1 MKASGCKS
9 DGLELFS
16 SPATPALPG
25 PALTSWVTSLDLNI
39 LVWELGTASRLC
51 SPLSCCKAC
60 IGLGQVCEVLWKLQG
75 SISHRVAPGPAAW
88 VSLGTCGKC
97 RLPSRAGPRVSAL
110 LLVLTQAQLE
120 NPLLQASLHMSWCDL
135 GFEERLGLPVGRRIQ
150 AGGETALWDGR
161 PGPPAPPSQ
170 PGLVSN
176 RAAVMV
182 AGTHP
187 CVPCDRLWVT

>member
-1 MKASGCKS
+1 MKASGGKS

-16 SPATPALPG
+16 SPPA
-25 PALTSWVTSLDLNI
+25 PAPARPTLTSWVTSLDLNI
-39 LVWELGTASRLC
+39 LIWEMGTASRLC

-97 RLPSRAGPRVSAL
+97 GLPSRFGPRVPAA

-120 NPLLQASLHMSWCDL
+120 NPLLQASLHTSWRDL
-135 GFEERLGLPVGRRIQ
+135 GFEERLGLSVGRRIQ
-150 AGGETALWDGR
+150 AGGETALWEGR
-161 PGPPAPPSQ
+161 PGPQRLPHNPDLPAIEQ
-170 PGLVSN
+170 Q
-176 RAAVMV
+176 
-182 AGTHP
+182 
-187 CVPCDRLWVT
+187 